1 MKKSISV
8 IIILCFASLL
18 NGQNKVSKI
27 YNLLI
32 GTYTASES
40 SDGIYCYSFDTET
53 GNVIRKS
60 ALSGVENPSYL
71 AVSRDGNHVYAV
83 NEDGTGSINSFLFD
97 KATGKLSLLNNVST
111 GGSGPCYVS
120 VDDNNKFVFAGNY
133 NSGSLA
139 AVSLKE
145 DGSFGTEPQFIK
157 HEGSSIDKG
166 RQAGPHVHCTVL
178 SPDNKYLLTSDLGTD
193 KINIYNI
200 DQANL
205 TQPLSPASQASVSVK
220 PGSGPRHITFHPDS
234 KTAYLIQE
242 MGSMITVFDYKNG
255 TLTEKQ
261 NITMLAP
268 DFKGRVG
275 AADIHVSAD
284 GKFLYASNRGEA
296 NEIVIYS
303 IGRKGILTYA
313 GRTSTLGKAPR
324 NFVID
329 PSGKFLLVANQDT
342 NEIVFFKRD
351 PKTGLI
357 TPTGNKIQVSKP
369 VCLKFVSASVNK

>member
-1 MKKSISV
+1 MKNSISV
-8 IIILCFASLL
+8 ILLLCFFSLL
-18 NGQNKVSKI
+18 QAQNKTNNE

-32 GTYTASES
+32 GTYTASAT
-40 SDGIYCYSFDTET
+40 SDGIYCYSFNTET
-53 GNVIRKS
+53 GNVTLKA

-83 NEDGTGSINSFLFD
+83 NEGRTGSVNSFLFD
-97 KATGKLSLLNNVST
+97 KATGVLSFQNKVST

-120 VDDNNKFVFAGNY
+120 VDDKNKFVFAGNY
-133 NSGSLA
+133 NSGNLV

-145 DGSFGTEPQFIK
+145 DGSFGAEPQFIK

-205 TQPLSPASQASVSVK
+205 TQPLSPASQEFVSVK
-220 PGSGPRHITFHPDS
+220 PGSGPRHITFHTDS
-234 KTAYLIQE
+234 KTAYVIQE

-261 NITMLAP
+261 TITMLAP

-275 AADIHVSAD
+275 AADIHVSDD

-303 IGRKGILTYA
+303 IGKKGMLTYA
-313 GRTSTLGKAPR
+313 GRVSTLGKAPR

-342 NEIVFFKRD
+342 NEIIFFKRD

-369 VCLKFVSASVNK
+369 VCLKFVSQ

>member
-1 MKKSISV
+1 MKNSISV
-8 IIILCFASLL
+8 ILLLCFFSLL
-18 NGQNKVSKI
+18 QAQNKTNNE

-32 GTYTASES
+32 GTYTASAT
-40 SDGIYCYSFDTET
+40 SDGIYCYSFNTET
-53 GNVIRKS
+53 GNVTLKA

-83 NEDGTGSINSFLFD
+83 NEGRTGSVNSFLFD
-97 KATGKLSLLNNVST
+97 KATGVLSFQNKVST

-120 VDDNNKFVFAGNY
+120 VDDKNKFVFAGNY
-133 NSGSLA
+133 NSGNLV

-145 DGSFGTEPQFIK
+145 DGSFGAEPQFIK

-205 TQPLSPASQASVSVK
+205 TQPLSPASQESVSVK
-220 PGSGPRHITFHPDS
+220 PGSGPRHITFHTDS
-234 KTAYLIQE
+234 KTAYVIQE

-261 NITMLAP
+261 TITMLAP
-268 DFKGRVG
+268 DYKGRVG
-275 AADIHVSAD
+275 AADIHVSDD

-303 IGRKGILTYA
+303 IGKKGMLTYA
-313 GRTSTLGKAPR
+313 GRASTLGKAPR

-342 NEIVFFKRD
+342 NEIIFFKRD

-369 VCLKFVSASVNK
+369 VCLKFVSQ

>member
-1 MKKSISV
+1 MKNSISV
-8 IIILCFASLL
+8 ILLLCFFSLL
-18 NGQNKVSKI
+18 QAQNKTNNE

-32 GTYTASES
+32 GTYTASAT
-40 SDGIYCYSFDTET
+40 SDGIYCYSFNTET
-53 GNVIRKS
+53 GNVTLKA

-83 NEDGTGSINSFLFD
+83 NEGRTGSVNSFLFD
-97 KATGKLSLLNNVST
+97 KATGVLSFQNKVST

-120 VDDNNKFVFAGNY
+120 VDDKNKFVFAGNY
-133 NSGSLA
+133 NSGNLV

-145 DGSFGTEPQFIK
+145 DGSFGAEPQFIK

-178 SPDNKYLLTSDLGTD
+178 SPDNKYLLASDLGTD

-205 TQPLSPASQASVSVK
+205 TQPLSPASQESVSVK
-220 PGSGPRHITFHPDS
+220 PGSGPRHITFHTDS
-234 KTAYLIQE
+234 KTAYVIQE

-261 NITMLAP
+261 TITMLAP
-268 DFKGRVG
+268 DYKGRVG
-275 AADIHVSAD
+275 AADIHVSDD

-303 IGRKGILTYA
+303 IGKKGMLTYA
-313 GRTSTLGKAPR
+313 GRASTLGKAPR

-342 NEIVFFKRD
+342 NEIIFFKRD

-369 VCLKFVSASVNK
+369 VCLKFVSQ

>member
-1 MKKSISV
+1 MKNSISV
-8 IIILCFASLL
+8 ILLLCFFSLL
-18 NGQNKVSKI
+18 QAQNKTNNE

-32 GTYTASES
+32 GTYTASAT
-40 SDGIYCYSFDTET
+40 SDGIYCYSFNTET
-53 GNVIRKS
+53 GNVTLKA

-83 NEDGTGSINSFLFD
+83 NEGRTGSVNSFLFD
-97 KATGKLSLLNNVST
+97 KATGVLSFQNKVST

-120 VDDNNKFVFAGNY
+120 VDDKNKFVFAGNY
-133 NSGSLA
+133 NSGNLV

-145 DGSFGTEPQFIK
+145 DGSFGAEPQFIK

-205 TQPLSPASQASVSVK
+205 TQPLSPASQEFVSVK
-220 PGSGPRHITFHPDS
+220 PGSGPRHITFHTDS
-234 KTAYLIQE
+234 KTAYVIQE

-261 NITMLAP
+261 TITMLAP

-275 AADIHVSAD
+275 AADIHVSDD

-303 IGRKGILTYA
+303 IGKKGMLTYA
-313 GRTSTLGKAPR
+313 GRASTLGKAPR

-342 NEIVFFKRD
+342 NEIIFFKRD

-369 VCLKFVSASVNK
+369 VCLKFVSQ

>member
-1 MKKSISV
+1 MKNAISFL
-8 IIILCFASLL
+8 ILLCFA
-18 NGQNKVSKI
+18 GQLQAQTKTSTM

-32 GTYTASES
+32 GTYTTSAT
-40 SDGIYCYSFDTET
+40 SDGIYCYNFDTQT
-53 GNVIRKS
+53 GAVILKS

-71 AVSRDGNHVYAV
+71 AVSRDGNNVYAV
-83 NEDGTGSINSFLFD
+83 NEGRTGSINSFLFD
-97 KATGKLSLLNNVST
+97 KASGILTFQNKVSS

-120 VDDNNKFVFAGNY
+120 VDDKKKLVFAGNY

-145 DGSFGTEPQFIK
+145 DGSFGAEPQFIK

-178 SPDNKYLLTSDLGTD
+178 SPDGKYLLTSDLGTD

-200 DQANL
+200 DPANI
-205 TQPLSPASQASVSVK
+205 TQPLSPAAQESVSVK
-220 PGSGPRHITFHPDS
+220 PGSGPRHLTFHPDS
-234 KTAYLIQE
+234 KTTYLIHE
-242 MGSMITVFDYKNG
+242 MGSMVTVFDYKNG

-261 NITMLAP
+261 TITMLAP

-284 GKFLYASNRGEA
+284 GRFLYASNRGEA

-303 IGRKGILTYA
+303 IDKKGMLSFVGRSSSQGKG
-313 GRTSTLGKAPR
+313 PR

-329 PSGKFLLVANQDT
+329 PSGKFLLVANQDS

-357 TPTGNKIQVSKP
+357 TPTDNKIQVNKP
-369 VCLKFVSASVNK
+369 VCLKFVAQ

>member
-1 MKKSISV
+1 MKNSISV
-8 IIILCFASLL
+8 ILLLCFFSLL
-18 NGQNKVSKI
+18 QAQNKTNNE

-32 GTYTASES
+32 GTYTASAT
-40 SDGIYCYSFDTET
+40 SDGIYCYSFNTET
-53 GNVIRKS
+53 GNVTLKA

-83 NEDGTGSINSFLFD
+83 NEGRTGSVNSFLFD
-97 KATGKLSLLNNVST
+97 KATGVLSFQNKVSS

-120 VDDNNKFVFAGNY
+120 VDDKNKFVFAGNY
-133 NSGSLA
+133 NSGNLV

-145 DGSFGTEPQFIK
+145 DGSFGAEPQFIK

-205 TQPLSPASQASVSVK
+205 TQPLSPASQESVSVK
-220 PGSGPRHITFHPDS
+220 PGSGPRHITFHTDS
-234 KTAYLIQE
+234 KTAYVIQE

-261 NITMLAP
+261 TITMLAP
-268 DFKGRVG
+268 DYKGRVG
-275 AADIHVSAD
+275 AADIHVSDD

-303 IGRKGILTYA
+303 IGKKGMLTYA
-313 GRTSTLGKAPR
+313 GRASTLGKAPR

-342 NEIVFFKRD
+342 NEIIFFKRD

-369 VCLKFVSASVNK
+369 VCLKFVSQ

>member
-1 MKKSISV
+1 MKNSISV
-8 IIILCFASLL
+8 ILLLCFFSLL
-18 NGQNKVSKI
+18 QAQNKTNNE

-32 GTYTASES
+32 GTYTASAT
-40 SDGIYCYSFDTET
+40 SDGIYCYSFNTET
-53 GNVIRKS
+53 GNVTLKA

-83 NEDGTGSINSFLFD
+83 NEGRTGSVNSFLFD
-97 KATGKLSLLNNVST
+97 KATGVLSFQNKVST

-120 VDDNNKFVFAGNY
+120 VDDKNKFVFAGNY
-133 NSGSLA
+133 NSGNLV

-145 DGSFGTEPQFIK
+145 DGSFGAEPQFIK

-178 SPDNKYLLTSDLGTD
+178 SPDNKYLLASDLGTD

-205 TQPLSPASQASVSVK
+205 TQPLSPASQEFVSVK
-220 PGSGPRHITFHPDS
+220 PGSGPRHITFHTDS
-234 KTAYLIQE
+234 KTAYVIQE

-261 NITMLAP
+261 TITMLAP
-268 DFKGRVG
+268 DYKGRVG
-275 AADIHVSAD
+275 AADIHVSDD

-303 IGRKGILTYA
+303 IGKKGMLTYA
-313 GRTSTLGKAPR
+313 GRASTLGKAPR

-369 VCLKFVSASVNK
+369 VCLKFVSQ